1 VSISRP
7 HMFPQERNISL
18 SYPSTSQPAQLT
30 YDHQNYAQYPN
41 RPRYQYP
48 VSVPTTRLVQH
59 DRQYPTHLPTTRSA
73 HKPASY
79 TLPHR
84 VDYPPST
91 KQQYSLVRHHTIPPE
106 QSPPRLR
113 LRYGLSLR
121 CTHPQSSRSH
131 RKPPTTTADLSSPRI
146 SSTICLSPHSPIPL
160 SLCNSN
166 PIELKAGRIYY
177 LPHGKYVPKTS
188 IVHDQKRQDG
198 FFQHPVL
205 VVLVDDYFAH
215 FYALTRKP
223 PTAVRE
229 LSMCLRF
236 GTTSDEEGPEVLKLA
251 PGSSSM
257 TYETWVNLEQ
267 RFKIEL
273 GILTHWIVEVKI
285 DPGERFKLQ
294 ARVDL
299 LEAEQNRFIY
309 KPLDRI
315 LDKIAPGTVL
325 LLKNHPG
332 ASTLGAPVVILENQF
347 PRFRFLRIKEKKKN
361 SIWDEPLSEYG
372 ARSRRMGL
380 TISRESCHGH
390 DGTPVML
397 LTAISPDLREP
408 SYVEMARKAKWGSVS
423 QFTTWCIPPIQLQP
437 HSMKIM
443 LDYITNLP
451 EPAPGLLQLTSEELD
466 LGLYMGG
473 SQCGTGQLLGDMITG
488 VIPASMGP
496 NGVFI
501 SSCTSPHW
509 SKVTELADE

>member
-7 HMFPQERNISL
+7 HMFPQERNIPL
-18 SYPSTSQPAQLT
+18 SYPSTSQPVQLT
-30 YDHQNYAQYPN
+30 HDHLDHAQYPN
-41 RPRYQYP
+41 RLRHQYP
-48 VSVPTTRLVQH
+48 VSVPTTHLAQH
-59 DRQYPTHLPTTRSA
+59 DQQHPTHLPTTHSA
-73 HKPASY
+73 HQPASY

-84 VDYPPST
+84 LNYPPST
-91 KQQYSLVRHHTIPPE
+91 NSQHSLVHHHTTPPE
-106 QSPPRLR
+106 QSPPPLR
-113 LRYGLSLR
+113 LRPVVSLHG
-121 CTHPQSSRSH
+121 THPQSSRSH
-131 RKPPTTTADLSSPRI
+131 RQPPTTSAALSLPRM
-146 SSTICLSPHSPIPL
+146 SSTICLSPHSPTPS
-160 SLCNSN
+160 SLFSSN
-166 PIELKAGRIYY
+166 LIELKAGRIYY

-188 IVHDQKRQDG
+188 IVRDQKRQDG

-205 VVLVDDYFAH
+205 VVLVDDNFAH

-236 GTTSDEEGPEVLKLA
+236 GTTSNDEGPEVLKLA
-251 PGSSSM
+251 PGSSGM
-257 TYETWVNLEQ
+257 THETWVNLEQ

-285 DPGERFKLQ
+285 DPCERFKLQ

-380 TISRESCHGH
+380 TISREFCHGH

-397 LTAISPDLREP
+397 LTANSPDLREP

-423 QFTTWCIPPIQLQP
+423 QFTTWCIPPIQLQS

-451 EPAPGLLQLTSEELD
+451 EPAPRFLQHTSEELD

-473 SQCGTGQLLGDMITG
+473 NPCETGQLLPRDMITG

-501 SSCTSPHW
+501 PLVY
-509 SKVTELADE
+509 KYVLVEAD